1 MDSEIIELLA
11 YVKISKYRTKILNIL
26 GKEMKFPSQL
36 AKDLNLRTNEGSKL
50 VRGLKEK
57 KLVEVLNPEA
67 KLGRFY
73 KLTELGNEV
82 LKNL

>member
-1 MDSEIIELLA
+1 MDSEIIELMA
-11 YVKISKYRTKILNIL
+11 YVKISQYRTKILKIL

-36 AKDLNLRTNEGSKL
+36 AKDLNLRTNEVSRLLK
-50 VRGLKEK
+50 GLKEK
-57 KLVEVLNPEA
+57 NLVEVLNPKA

-73 KLTELGNEV
+73 KLTELGEEI